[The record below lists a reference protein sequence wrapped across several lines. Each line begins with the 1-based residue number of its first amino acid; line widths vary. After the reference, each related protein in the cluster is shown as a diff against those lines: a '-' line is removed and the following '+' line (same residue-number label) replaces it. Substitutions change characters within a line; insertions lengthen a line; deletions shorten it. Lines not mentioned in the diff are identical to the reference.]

1 LVGGTSLRTGHHVA
15 VLKRP
20 SFVALVFCVVVFAA
34 ATAAAGY
41 GATNLYDSYSCTLQG
56 STGLTYIVEGTKY
69 SALRN
74 ACLGFKAAF
83 GQRQLR
89 WGLHSP
95 SFSSGERA
103 QATWIAP
110 SAKLKLTMLS
120 VDVPAKAELIRTV
133 GSVLSPTVWHRVST
147 SYSP

>member
-1 LVGGTSLRTGHHVA
+1 MDRSSRSGGGALVISRLSV
-15 VLKRP
+15 
-20 SFVALVFCVVVFAA
+20 VALLCASLAAA
-34 ATAAAGY
+34 ATASARSGS
-41 GATNLYDSYSCTLQG
+41 TNLYDAYSCTLQG
-56 STGLTYIVEGTKY
+56 STGLTYIVEGAKY

-74 ACLGFKAAF
+74 ACFGFKDALQ
-83 GQRQLR
+83 QRQLR

-120 VDVPAKAELIRTV
+120 RDVPAKADLIRAIS
-133 GSVLSPTVWHRVST
+133 SVLKPSIWHRVPPT
-147 SYSP
+147 SYYP